1 MENKLKHLWS
11 KKENGKKSKKYQVYQ
26 THPDTVKTKKP
37 FWSHKPGIR
46 HWNGLSWEAIS
57 MYVMARFCKLWSV
70 RFFSKTYLS
79 EKRSILQDYVRETLL
94 PGFSLNYDNKF
105 SFFFCI
111 VSKAFT
117 PDTSNDL
124 GSYYNKY
131 IVDYM
136 IADQVSWNKLSDKY
150 MTWLYWCVRLCKVI
164 WSRIWLLEFSFSTC
178 RSYLI
183 AYLQDDYVPRPGWG
197 MRATSLQIVGK
208 CSRHLSEVESC
219 TIKIGHL
226 LQGVTWYYL
235 PSLMYPSRRTKM
247 NPRNLSVR
255 VVYFN
260 VNSNWICY

>member
-1 MENKLKHLWS
+1 MARKARNIRIQWKQRSHFEATIQESDIWMACH
-11 KKENGKKSKKYQVYQ
+11 G
-26 THPDTVKTKKP
+26 KP
-37 FWSHKPGIR
+37 FQ
-46 HWNGLSWEAIS
+46 
-57 MYVMARFCKLWSV
+57 CTLWHVFVNYDPSGTFQ
-70 RFFSKTYLS
+70 RLICLKSAQYYKTTCRCV
-79 EKRSILQDYVRETLL
+79 K
-94 PGFSLNYDNKF
+94 PGFSLNYDNNF
-105 SFFFCI
+105 LFIFCI

-164 WSRIWLLEFSFSTC
+164 WSRIWLLDFSFSTC

-208 CSRHLSEVESC
+208 CSRHLLEVESF
-219 TIKIGHL
+219 TIKLKLGICSMGSRD
-226 LQGVTWYYL
+226 TT
-235 PSLMYPSRRTKM
+235 YPS
-247 NPRNLSVR
+247 
-255 VVYFN
+255 
-260 VNSNWICY
+260 